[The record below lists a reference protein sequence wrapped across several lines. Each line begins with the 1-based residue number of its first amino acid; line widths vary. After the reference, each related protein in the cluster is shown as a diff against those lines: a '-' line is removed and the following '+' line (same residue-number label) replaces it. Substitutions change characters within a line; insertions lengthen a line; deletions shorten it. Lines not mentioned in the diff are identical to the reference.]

1 MWPGQRRK
9 ERGDLAGKHITR
21 RSGGKGAR
29 RRQGRGR
36 SGGSGRSAHTHEAG
50 ENKGVQSH
58 GPVSLGLARRTMP
71 LFIYLNYF
79 KKT

>member
-1 MWPGQRRK
+1 VSHSAVE
-9 ERGDLAGKHITR
+9 ERGPGT
-21 RSGGKGAR
+21 GKGVDVAEAAAGR
-29 RRQGRGR
+29 RT
-36 SGGSGRSAHTHEAG
+36 SHEAG

-58 GPVSLGLARRTMP
+58 GPVGLGLARRTMP